1 MRGSTPGANLL
12 PKKKKSG
19 RPIAHRESLHCA
31 SDRWLRTI
39 QDSKPKTLEQ
49 KSYIA
54 DRIKK
59 QWPTGSLVQVAKIKP
74 SDCDLWL
81 ARCAQKSRNGFSAS
95 SRNAHVQILKEVFAL
110 ALRDKIISDSPAA
123 MYSKRQ
129 KPIRLTPTWE
139 HFKAIISDV
148 RAQVFNT
155 DAQDSADSL
164 EFLGLAGLRHVRLR
178 GPMSI

>member
-1 MRGSTPGANLL
+1 M
-12 PKKKKSG
+12 
-19 RPIAHRESLHCA
+19 
-31 SDRWLRTI
+31 
-39 QDSKPKTLEQ
+39 
-49 KSYIA
+49 

-59 QWPTGSLVQVAKIKP
+59 HWPTGSLVQVAKIKP

-95 SRNAHVQILKEVFAL
+95 SRNAHVPILKEVFAL
-110 ALRDKIISDSPAA
+110 ALRDKIISDSPVA

-139 HFKAIISDV
+139 QFKAIISDV

-155 DAQDSADSL
+155 DAQDSADFL
-164 EFLGLAGLRHVRLR
+164 EFLGVAGVGHAEARSLTRADVDLMPGISHLGTKHLPALRSRSSRNCSH
-178 GPMSI
+178 

>member
-1 MRGSTPGANLL
+1 MRGFKTNSKEIRRSLKRLIQPRPGANLL
-12 PKKKKSG
+12 PKRKKSG
-19 RPIAHRESLHCA
+19 RPIAHRESSRCA
-31 SDRWLRTI
+31 SDRWLKTI

-74 SDCDLWL
+74 SDCDLWM

-95 SRNAHVQILKEVFAL
+95 SRNAHVQILKEVFAV

-123 MYSKRQ
+123 IEIYQ
-129 KPIRLTPTWE
+129 
-139 HFKAIISDV
+139 
-148 RAQVFNT
+148 
-155 DAQDSADSL
+155 SARNRFD
-164 EFLGLAGLRHVRLR
+164 
-178 GPMSI
+178 